1 MSVVIEVGVLIVM
14 MVVMV
19 GWLVMIEEIG
29 GDE

>member
-1 MSVVIEVGVLIVM
+1 MSVVMEVGVLIVM